1 MQEHYYLPQ
10 RCLNT
15 IGTLKYTDNTTI
27 REAHI
32 TPINT
37 TKTIYSTMDYCMA
50 AT

>member
-1 MQEHYYLPQ
+1 MQEQYYLPQ
-10 RCLNT
+10 RCLKT

-37 TKTIYSTMDYCMA
+37 TKTFTMDYCMA